1 MRIWKDSRGS
11 EPGPRLKKLSMAE
24 KKRLAQLKKTLEAR
38 REELLRSLAETQQTS
53 RTVQQTYGID
63 EGDRAN
69 ISHDKDILLRLSAH
83 ERKIVE
89 GIDAALSR
97 IRDGTYGECLNC
109 GQEINAKRLEA
120 LPWSRYCI
128 TCQELI
134 EEAR

>member
-1 MRIWKDSRGS
+1 
-11 EPGPRLKKLSMAE
+11 MAD
-24 KKRLAQLKKTLEAR
+24 KKRLTQLKKMLEGR
-38 REELLRSLAETQQTS
+38 RAELLRSLAETQQTS

-83 ERKIVE
+83 ERTIVD
-89 GIDAALSR
+89 GIDAALGR

-120 LPWSRYCI
+120 LPWGRYCI